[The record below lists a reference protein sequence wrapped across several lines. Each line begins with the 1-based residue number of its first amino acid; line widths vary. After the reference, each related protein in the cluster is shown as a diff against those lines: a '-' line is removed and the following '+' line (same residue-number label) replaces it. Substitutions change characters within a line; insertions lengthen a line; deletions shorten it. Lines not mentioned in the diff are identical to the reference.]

1 MGGQG
6 GGYVDMGKGKGV
18 DHKKKRVECLV
29 DVCGALMYVELPT
42 WRSLRQWV
50 KLS

>member
-18 DHKKKRVECLV
+18 DHKKKRVERLV
-29 DVCGALMYVELPT
+29 DVCGASYMEVT
-42 WRSLRQWV
+42 
-50 KLS
+50 KAMG